1 MTQYDYSDILT
12 SMNYVQKITKVRER
26 GQLTVPYEIRDALN
40 WQDEELVVKIETVP
54 SGFKVERVPISHPQH
69 PKKKL
74 TKEEGEKIWAD
85 MKQIS
90 KLGKQGVNLTEFLRR
105 DRDTHF

>member
-12 SMNYVQKITKVRER
+12 NVNYVQKITKIRER
-26 GQLTVPYEIRDALN
+26 GQLTVPYEIRKALN
-40 WQDEELVVKIETVP
+40 WNDEELMIKIETRP
-54 SGFKVERVPISHPQH
+54 FGFKAERVPISHPQH

-74 TKEEGEKIWAD
+74 TKEEGERIWED
-85 MKQIS
+85 MKRIS
-90 KLGKQGVNLTEFLRR
+90 KLGRSVNLTKFLRH

>member
-1 MTQYDYSDILT
+1 
-12 SMNYVQKITKVRER
+12 MNYAQKITRIREK
-26 GQLTVPYEIRDALN
+26 GQLTVPQEIREVLRWTDA
-40 WQDEELVVKIETVP
+40 ELMVKVETTA
-54 SGFKVERVPISHPQH
+54 SGFKVERLPRPHPQH

-74 TKEEGEKIWAD
+74 SEKEWRKIFEE

-90 KLGKQGVNLTEFLRR
+90 KSGKQGVNLTEFLRK

>member
-1 MTQYDYSDILT
+1 
-12 SMNYVQKITKVRER
+12 MNYVQKITKVRER
-26 GQLTVPYEIRDALN
+26 GQLTVPYEIRKALN
-40 WQDEELVVKIETVP
+40 WHDEQLMVKIETMS

-74 TKEEGEKIWAD
+74 TKEEGKKIWED
-85 MKQIS
+85 MKRIS
-90 KLGKQGVNLTEFLRR
+90 KLGKQGVNLAKFLRH

>member
-1 MTQYDYSDILT
+1 
-12 SMNYVQKITKVRER
+12 MNYAQKITRIRGR
-26 GQLTVPYEIRDALN
+26 GQLTIPQEIREVLQWTDA
-40 WQDEELVVKIETVP
+40 ELMVKVETTA
-54 SGFKVERVPISHPQH
+54 SGFKVERLPISHPQN

-74 TKEEGEKIWAD
+74 SEKEWRKIFEE

-90 KLGKQGVNLTEFLRR
+90 KLGKQEVNLTEFLRK